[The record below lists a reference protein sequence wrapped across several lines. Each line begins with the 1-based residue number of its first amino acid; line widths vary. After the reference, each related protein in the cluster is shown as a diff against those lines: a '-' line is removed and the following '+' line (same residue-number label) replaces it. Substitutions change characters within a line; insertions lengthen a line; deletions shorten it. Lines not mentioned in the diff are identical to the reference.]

1 MGGVAVSDLIK
12 DLKMADQKS
21 KLGRLADLLDKNNIN
36 VDDIGDIKRVSI
48 YQSLT
53 KNEEGEAEIH
63 DLTAIQFSPK
73 WASGPE
79 WPVIT
84 QGPSYKVPP
93 INAGTKAN
101 GSDYQTAVILPDI
114 QIGYYRSQDDS
125 LSTTHDETALSVA
138 LAITKS
144 VKPDKVILLGDNLD
158 FPEFG
163 KYRLSPAYQR
173 TTQAT
178 IDRATTLCA
187 ELRTVAPNAEI
198 IWLAGNHEERLPRM
212 LIDNAVSA
220 FGLRKGNTPESWPVM
235 SVPYLCRM
243 DEYGVTFKPGY
254 PASHYWVNER
264 LKIIHG
270 DRVKSNGS
278 TSHMYLNSE
287 KVSVIYGHVHRREW
301 NEKTREDWDGPKT
314 IMAASPGC
322 LAKTTGD
329 VPSTKGGLDLDGR
342 PLTVVENWQQGL
354 AVVTYQPQG
363 EARFHYEQ
371 VPIHDGEAFYRGKIF
386 YGKEKEA

>member
-1 MGGVAVSDLIK
+1 MDGAAVSDLLK
-12 DLKMADQKS
+12 DLNDQSGKH
-21 KLGRLADLLDKNNIN
+21 KLGRIADLLKQNNIDLEDVGN
-36 VDDIGDIKRVSI
+36 IQRVSL

-53 KNEEGEAEIH
+53 KNEDGEAEVH

-73 WASGPE
+73 WESGPE
-79 WPVIT
+79 WPVIA
-84 QGPSYKVPP
+84 QGPQYKLP
-93 INAGTKAN
+93 ASKAD
-101 GSDYQTAVILPDI
+101 SKPSTSEYKTAVILPDI
-114 QIGYYRSQDDS
+114 QIGFYRMNDDT
-125 LSTTHDETALSVA
+125 LDATHDEEALSIA

-144 VKPDKVILLGDNLD
+144 IKPDKIILLGDNLD

-187 ELRTVAPNAEI
+187 QLRAVAPNAEI

-220 FGLRKGNTPESWPVM
+220 FGLRKGNAPESWPVM

-243 DEYGVTFKPGY
+243 DEYGITFKPGY

-270 DRVKSNGS
+270 DKVKSSGS

-287 KVSVIYGHVHRREW
+287 KTSVLYGHIHRREW
-301 NEKTREDWDGPKT
+301 NEKTREDWDGAKT

-322 LAKTTGD
+322 LAKTSGE

-354 AVVTYQPQG
+354 AVVTYQPDG
-363 EARFHYEQ
+363 DARFFYEQ
-371 VPIHDGEAFYRGKIF
+371 VPIHDGEAFYRGKI
-386 YGKEKEA
+386 YYAQKEG